1 MCLIIFSWRTSTRY
15 PLILAGNRDEFL
27 DRPTRAAHHWEN
39 LQHIFGG
46 RDLKDGG
53 GWLALSTQGA
63 FAAVTNVRE
72 PGQRADARSR
82 GQIVR
87 DFLHQPQSAMSF
99 ALALQEEQDAYN
111 GFNALLCD
119 GAHLVYLSNRNE
131 QNPRLLAPGH
141 YGLSNHAL
149 ETPWPK
155 VVRARNTLSGIAHL
169 HDPELLSAHL
179 IDALQHDTPAPDE
192 SLPDTGF
199 GLALERQLSPVFIRG
214 EVYGTRA
221 TSVLLQDA
229 AGAMHFTERSYQP
242 DAFTHL
248 FLKPT

>member
-1 MCLIIFSWRTSTRY
+1 
-15 PLILAGNRDEFL
+15 
-27 DRPTRAAHHWEN
+27 
-39 LQHIFGG
+39 
-46 RDLKDGG
+46 
-53 GWLALSTQGA
+53 
-63 FAAVTNVRE
+63 
-72 PGQRADARSR
+72 
-82 GQIVR
+82 
-87 DFLHQPQSAMSF
+87 
-99 ALALQEEQDAYN
+99 DAYN

-119 GAHLVYLSNRNE
+119 GTHLVYLSNRNE

-155 VVRARNTLSGIAHL
+155 VVLAKSALNGTDHL
-169 HDPELLSAHL
+169 HSADELSEHL
-179 IDALQHDTPAPDE
+179 INSLQHDSQATDD

-229 AGAMHFTERSYQP
+229 GGALHFTERSYQP
-242 DAFTHL
+242 DGMIRMTL
-248 FLKPT
+248 N